1 MCDVAAMLPTVK
13 YTTISCIKIS
23 TECLVSVVHC
33 SPGMLWGYGSN
44 LPPTQGSFGTVKT
57 NHKIVILFTAE
68 NFIAVMGGESKEN
81 S

>member
-1 MCDVAAMLPTVK
+1 M
-13 YTTISCIKIS
+13 
-23 TECLVSVVHC
+23 SVVHC
-33 SPGMLWGYGSN
+33 RPGMLWGYGSN